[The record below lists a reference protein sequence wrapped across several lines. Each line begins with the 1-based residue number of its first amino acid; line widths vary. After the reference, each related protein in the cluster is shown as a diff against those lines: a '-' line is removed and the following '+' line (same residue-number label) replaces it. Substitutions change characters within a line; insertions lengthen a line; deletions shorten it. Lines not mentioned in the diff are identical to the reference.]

1 MSYSWPPPKRG
12 FNHMAKESI
21 IVGLDVGTSMI
32 RVVVGKL
39 GPEEKIPGIVGVGEV
54 AAAGIRKGV
63 IVDVEE
69 AVSSISSAL
78 EKAERM
84 TGLPI
89 DHAVISVGGAH
100 AASVES
106 HGVVAVSRA
115 DGEITEADIVRV
127 VDASQ
132 AISIPPNREILHVI
146 PKTFTV
152 DGQAGIKDP
161 LGMSGIRLEV
171 DSQIIQAS
179 VPFIKNLTKCIL
191 RTGLEIDD
199 LVLAPLASAQAVL
212 TRRQKELGCVLVDIG
227 AGTTGI
233 VVFEEGELLHASVLP
248 VGSAH
253 ITNDLALGLRTT
265 IDTAETVKLEYGTA
279 AKAMVKKDEEIDLRK
294 IDKNEEGKVSRQH
307 VAEIIQARLEEIFD
321 LVNKELKT
329 IGRDGQLPAGAVI
342 CGGGS
347 KLEGLL
353 DLAKKEL
360 RLPVSLGLPGN
371 ISTVI
376 DRVDEPGFCAA
387 VGLVLWG
394 GEYAKPSSNPFK
406 KLSLSAVVPAQV
418 ADKVRGWFKSIMP

>member
-1 MSYSWPPPKRG
+1 M
-12 FNHMAKESI
+12 MAKEQI

-32 RVVVGKL
+32 RVVVGKVSPD
-39 GPEEKIPGIVGVGEV
+39 GKAPGIIGVGE
-54 AAAGIRKGV
+54 AHAAGIRKGV

-89 DHAVISVGGAH
+89 DHAVVSVGGAH
-100 AASVES
+100 VVSVES

-152 DGQAGIKDP
+152 DGQTGIKDP

-191 RTGLEIDD
+191 RVGIEIDD
-199 LVLAPLASAQAVL
+199 LVLAPLACAQSVL
-212 TRRQKELGCVLVDIG
+212 TKRQKELGCVLIDIG
-227 AGTTGI
+227 AGTTGL
-233 VVFEEGELLHASVLP
+233 VVFEEGELLHSMILP
-248 VGSAH
+248 VGAAH

-265 IDTAETVKLEYGTA
+265 IDTAEKVKVEYGVA
-279 AKAMVKKDEEIDLRK
+279 AKSLVKRDEEIDLKK
-294 IDKNEEGKVSRQH
+294 IDKNEEGRVARQH
-307 VAEIIQARLEEIFD
+307 AAEIIQARMEEIFSM
-321 LVNKELKT
+321 VNKELK
-329 IGRDGQLPAGAVI
+329 IVGRDGQLPAGAVI
-342 CGGGS
+342 TGGGA

-360 RLPVSLGLPGN
+360 RLPCQIGLPSH

-376 DRVDEPGFCAA
+376 DRVDEPGFCTA

-394 GEYAKPSSNPFK
+394 AEYAKPSHSPFP
-406 KLSLSAVVPAQV
+406 KLSLPSFLPKNLG
-418 ADKVRGWFKSIMP
+418 DKVRGWFKSIMP